1 MVFNSYKRSLEV
13 ERIVMTKIE
22 QAIFYLDDA
31 QRMTHVEY
39 RKETL
44 DALNVILR
52 GVKREIEENEFQ
64 VLREGKDD

>member
-1 MVFNSYKRSLEV
+1 
-13 ERIVMTKIE
+13 MTKIE

-31 QRMTHVEY
+31 QRITHVEY